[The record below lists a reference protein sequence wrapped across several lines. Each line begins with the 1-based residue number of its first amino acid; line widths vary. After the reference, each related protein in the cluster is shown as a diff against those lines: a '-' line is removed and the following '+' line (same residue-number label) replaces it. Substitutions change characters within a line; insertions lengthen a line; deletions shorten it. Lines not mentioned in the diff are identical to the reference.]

1 MASKKQDLSQ
11 ILTPKD
17 VAAMLKCSVD
27 VINDLFRSGKIK
39 GFKVA
44 RQWRTKLGD
53 YYDYINN
60 SSNKYK

>member
-1 MASKKQDLSQ
+1 
-11 ILTPKD
+11 
-17 VAAMLKCSVD
+17 MLKCSVD
-27 VINDLFRSGKIK
+27 VVNDLFRSGKIK